1 MELLRS
7 VKVFEI
13 RYATETDK
21 PFWFTLDAH
30 FNECEFDLKI
40 RDKRVY
46 IISIEGKPIG
56 VMRYNLMWDNTP
68 FLTLIYIDDA
78 YHGKG
83 YGKQAMLF
91 WENEM
96 RELGYKMVMTS
107 TQVGEQA
114 QHFYRKLGYK
124 ERGGIFL
131 DDTPFEQP
139 QEMFMIKILEDYWV

>member
-1 MELLRS
+1 M
-7 VKVFEI
+7 FEI

-21 PFWFTLDAH
+21 PFWFTLDEH

-78 YHGKG
+78 HHGKG
-83 YGKQAMLF
+83 YGKQAMFFSGVVSL
-91 WENEM
+91 WSVGIGAI
-96 RELGYKMVMTS
+96 LLTVVCIPGIAYLVVKYKS
-107 TQVGEQA
+107 I
-114 QHFYRKLGYK
+114 YYK
-124 ERGGIFL
+124 Y
-131 DDTPFEQP
+131 
-139 QEMFMIKILEDYWV
+139 KK